1 METNIQFTRLRD
13 NDNAI
18 AKQISWDG
26 NRLHKESKA
35 SVKDGNVESIHYSS
49 WDKLRDHLTN
59 IPKDECIVLGRLKHG
74 KSGRIVGSKEAQD
87 LENGLFSRSLENFCW
102 CQGLQLCC
110 IDYDGSKAGDLTPN
124 EVVTIIDDMLPGFAD
139 VTKVVKYSSGA
150 WIYTGDDEL
159 RSTSNGFHIYFMV
172 NRPDLIA
179 DIFKGSSSL
188 LHKKLWLDGHG
199 YIKNSRPKDRRTTAV
214 SQMERTLYDNTVFSP
229 ERIIFEASPILSSDL
244 YKTNQEAFI
253 TGGDTG
259 FLDLEQYKPLQK
271 QAENEYQK
279 LVKEAKLIN
288 ENDPYV
294 VESRKI
300 FKDHV
305 KERVKRGDY
314 KKRKEYSG
322 LSADEIADRE
332 FVASR
337 KGVLMQD
344 HEINL
349 ASGVSVTVEAMMK
362 APEKYHGQRCYDP
375 HEPKYSKSPIAII
388 YTDQKEPKIFSQAH
402 GGITYLLVR
411 DDQKASPD
419 FCSRDYWL
427 EHFYLVTYD
436 KKDEIY
442 HIYGNKIDKYSHSGF
457 THTFAGYYT
466 DVGDEDQP
474 KKIPMTKWWMGN
486 IEKKRITGDGFT
498 PGKPIIYH
506 QHGNLVINEY
516 VPDILRHGLDIPD
529 IEQYRQSAFPWIAH
543 IHTMIHDK
551 KEADILVDWFAYLV
565 QHPHERPM
573 FSPLIL
579 SETRG
584 VGKDMMSD
592 IWSEMMGHKYAK
604 KSSVEALSKAD
615 SWGDVFHQTK
625 LITVSE
631 CGSSQDRYTIGNNI
645 KDKITARSLSMNL
658 KGKEMLFGNVFAGI
672 IFYSNSISPFSLDKG
687 DRRFFVTRCD
697 WTKSKADGYKSDG
710 YFSKLASIY
719 SDPVHLHGLYHYL
732 LNRDI
737 KTNMK
742 GDAPM
747 TSTKEIMMVSEPNET
762 EQFFV
767 DLKNHPCRYWTTS
780 MIKDLYKKEV
790 SNSPYDDITDNKQFR
805 HFLSEMVSAGKLKVK
820 GKTPRLKTF
829 SMKDA
834 EQNNKTIR
842 MNIELNW
849 EITTNSL
856 HPVNTPSGV
865 QDISRVCSGEKYS

>member
-1 METNIQFTRLRD
+1 MDNNIQFTRLRD

-26 NRLHKESKA
+26 NRLQKESKA
-35 SVKDGNVESIHYSS
+35 SVKDGSVESIQYSS
-49 WDKLRDHLTN
+49 WERFGDHLSN
-59 IPKDECIVLGRLKHG
+59 ISEDECIVLGKLKHG
-74 KSGRIVGSKEAQD
+74 ISGRIVGSKEAQN
-87 LENGLFSRSLENFCW
+87 LENDSYSRSLENFGW
-102 CQGLQLCC
+102 HQGHQLCC
-110 IDYDGSKAGDLTPN
+110 IDYDGSKAGDLTPD
-124 EVVTIIDDMLPGFAD
+124 EVITIIDSVLSGFSTI
-139 VTKVVKYSSGA
+139 TKVVKYSSGA
-150 WIYTGDDEL
+150 WIYTEDNQL
-159 RSTSNGFHIYFMV
+159 RSSSNGFHIYFMV

-188 LHKKLWLDGHG
+188 LHRKLWLAGHG
-199 YIKNSRPKDRRTTAV
+199 YIKHSKPKDRRTTAV

-229 ERIIFEASPILSSDL
+229 ERIIFEASPILSGDL

-253 TGGDTG
+253 IRGDAE
-259 FLDLEQYKPLQK
+259 FLDLEKYKSLSK
-271 QAENEYQK
+271 LDENEFK
-279 LVKEAKLIN
+279 RLVKEAKSLN
-288 ENDPYV
+288 ESDPYM

-300 FKDHV
+300 FRDHV

-322 LSADEIADRE
+322 LSADKIADRE

-344 HEINL
+344 HEIEL
-349 ASGVSVTVEAMMK
+349 ASGDRATVETIMK
-362 APEKYHGQRCYDP
+362 DREKYHNQRCYDP
-375 HEPKYSKSPIAII
+375 HEPDYSNSPISII
-388 YTDQKEPKIFSQAH
+388 YNDQKEPIIFSHAH
-402 GGITYLLVR
+402 GGITYRLR
-411 DDQKASPD
+411 PDDQGVEPD
-419 FCSRDYWL
+419 FYSRDYWL

-457 THTFAGYYT
+457 THTFAGYFT
-466 DVGDEDQP
+466 DVGDKDQP

-486 IEKKRITGDGFT
+486 IDKKRITGDGFA
-498 PGKPIIYH
+498 PGKPIIYQ

-516 VPDILRHGLDIPD
+516 VPEILRHGFDIPD
-529 IEQYRQSAFPWIAH
+529 IEQFKRSALPWIAH
-543 IHTMIHDK
+543 IHSMIHDK

-565 QHPHERPM
+565 QHPNERPM
-573 FSPLIL
+573 FAPLIL

-658 KGKEMLFGNVFAGI
+658 KGREMLYGCVYAGI
-672 IFYSNSISPFSLDKG
+672 IFYSNSISPFRLDEG

-697 WTKSKADGYKSDG
+697 WSKSIADGFKEKG
-710 YFSKLASIY
+710 HFSKLASFY
-719 SDPVHLHGLYHYL
+719 SDPINLHGLYHYL
-732 LNRDI
+732 LTRNI

-747 TSTKEIMMVSEPNET
+747 TSTKETMMMSEPNET

-767 DLKNHPCRYWTTS
+767 DLKNHPCKYWTTS
-780 MIKDLYKKEV
+780 MIKNLYRKEFGHR
-790 SNSPYDDITDNKQFR
+790 YADDDIDDNRQFK
-805 HFLSEMVSAGKLKVK
+805 HFLKEMVSAKKLKVK
-820 GKTPRLKTF
+820 GDTIRPKTF
-829 SMKDA
+829 SMLDA
-834 EQNNKTIR
+834 EQDNQGIR
-842 MNIELNW
+842 MNIQANW
-849 EITTNSL
+849 GITTDSL
-856 HPVNTPSGV
+856 HPETSSRTR
-865 QDISRVCSGEKYS
+865 DIFGKCDGERFS